1 MASCFTITD
10 AIITNDL
17 IGDNE
22 TREEKEDV

>member
-1 MASCFTITD
+1 MVSCFTITD

-22 TREEKEDV
+22 TREENGDV